1 MPGISLKTLHNVC
14 FKGIPRISVTK
25 PSPRL
30 ATNQKFLTYMMSRGE
45 PMAGILLWHKQN
57 TL

>member
-25 PSPRL
+25 PSTRL
-30 ATNQKFLTYMMSRGE
+30 ATNQKFLSTFLCLCLLESRCFVGVSH
-45 PMAGILLWHKQN
+45 I
-57 TL
+57 